1 MFSDLLFKIALS
13 KAIPLGWNVPS
24 EDEMKSVNDPKD
36 FVKLLVQYNQDR
48 KDEIEQKFGDF
59 QKLL

>member
-13 KAIPLGWNVPS
+13 AAIPLGWNQPS
-24 EDEMKSVNDPKD
+24 EDEMKSVNAPKD
-36 FVKLLVQYNQDR
+36 FVRLLVQYNPDR